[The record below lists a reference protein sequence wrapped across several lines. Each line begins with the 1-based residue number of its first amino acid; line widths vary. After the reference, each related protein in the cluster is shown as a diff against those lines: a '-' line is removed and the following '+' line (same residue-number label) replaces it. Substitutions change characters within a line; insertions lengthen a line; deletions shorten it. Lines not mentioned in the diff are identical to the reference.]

1 MVISTKYKR
10 NKANNMINI
19 EQAVIV
25 EGKYDKIKLSSV
37 INGVIICTDG
47 FHIFKDSEKMKLIRH
62 YAMKKGIIILTDS
75 DAAGFKIR
83 NYLKGSVEGNIIN
96 VYIPDIFGK
105 ERRKAEPSKEGK
117 LGVEGMSE
125 EVLLEAFRRA
135 GVDGHHTDSCHE
147 KGGIDKMLLYELGY
161 SGAPDSSLRRRQ
173 LLEAL
178 DLPSLLTAG
187 AMADIL
193 NTMITPEELEELT
206 EKLFASE
213 ERTDT

>member
-1 MVISTKYKR
+1 
-10 NKANNMINI
+10 MINI

-47 FHIFKDSEKMKLIRH
+47 FHIFKDKKKMKLIRH
-62 YAMKKGIIILTDS
+62 YAEKKGIISLTDS

-83 NYLKGSVEGNIIN
+83 NYLKGSVGGNIIN

-135 GVDGHHTDSCHE
+135 GVNDIGGAP

-161 SGAPDSSLRRRQ
+161 SGAPDSSMRRKT

-193 NTMITPEELEELT
+193 NTMISPKELEELT
-206 EKLFASE
+206 EKLFSSE
-213 ERTDT
+213 ERTDI

>member
-1 MVISTKYKR
+1 
-10 NKANNMINI
+10 MINI

-47 FHIFKDSEKMKLIRH
+47 FHIFKDKEKMKLIRH
-62 YAMKKGIIILTDS
+62 YAEKKGIIILTDS

-83 NYLKGSVEGNIIN
+83 NYLKGSVGGNIIN

-125 EVLLEAFRRA
+125 EVLLEDIGGAP
-135 GVDGHHTDSCHE
+135 

-161 SGAPDSSLRRRQ
+161 SGAPDSSMRRKM

-193 NTMITPEELEELT
+193 NTMISPKELEELT
-206 EKLFASE
+206 EKLFSSE
-213 ERTDT
+213 ERTDI

>member
-1 MVISTKYKR
+1 
-10 NKANNMINI
+10 MINI

-47 FHIFKDSEKMKLIRH
+47 FHIFKDKEKMKLIRH
-62 YAMKKGIIILTDS
+62 YAEKKGIIILTDS

-83 NYLKGSVEGNIIN
+83 NYLKGSVGGNIIN

-105 ERRKAEPSKEGK
+105 ERRKAER
-117 LGVEGMSE
+117 MSE

-135 GVDGHHTDSCHE
+135 GVNGIGGAP

-161 SGAPDSSLRRRQ
+161 SGAPDSSMRRKM

-193 NTMITPEELEELT
+193 NTMISPKELEELT
-206 EKLFASE
+206 EKLFSSE
-213 ERTDT
+213 ERTDI

>member
-1 MVISTKYKR
+1 
-10 NKANNMINI
+10 MINI

-47 FHIFKDSEKMKLIRH
+47 FHIFKDKGKMKLIRH
-62 YAMKKGIIILTDS
+62 YAEKKGIIILTDS

-83 NYLKGSVEGNIIN
+83 NYLKGSVDGNIIN

-135 GVDGHHTDSCHE
+135 GVNDIGGAP

-161 SGAPDSSLRRRQ
+161 SGAPDSSMRRKM

-193 NTMITPEELEELT
+193 NTMISPEELEELT
-206 EKLFASE
+206 EKLFSSE
-213 ERTDT
+213 ERTDI

>member
-1 MVISTKYKR
+1 
-10 NKANNMINI
+10 MINI

-47 FHIFKDSEKMKLIRH
+47 FHIFKDKEKMKLIRH
-62 YAMKKGIIILTDS
+62 YAEKKGIIILTDS

-105 ERRKAEPSKEGK
+105 ERRKTEPSKEGK

-135 GVDGHHTDSCHE
+135 GVNDIGGAT

-161 SGAPDSSLRRRQ
+161 SGAPDSSMRRKM

-193 NTMITPEELEELT
+193 NTMISPKELEELT
-206 EKLFASE
+206 EKLFFL
-213 ERTDT
+213 

>member
-1 MVISTKYKR
+1 
-10 NKANNMINI
+10 MINI

-47 FHIFKDSEKMKLIRH
+47 FHIFKDKEKMKLIRH
-62 YAMKKGIIILTDS
+62 YAEKKGIIILTDS

-83 NYLKGSVEGNIIN
+83 NYLKGSVGGNIIN
-96 VYIPDIFGK
+96 VYIPDIF
-105 ERRKAEPSKEGK
+105 
-117 LGVEGMSE
+117 GVEGMSE

-135 GVDGHHTDSCHE
+135 GVNDIGGAP

-161 SGAPDSSLRRRQ
+161 SGAPDSSMRRKM

-193 NTMITPEELEELT
+193 NTMISPKELEELT
-206 EKLFASE
+206 EKLFSSE
-213 ERTDT
+213 ERTDI